1 MNKENNNKP
10 KRNKNESSI
19 EQKKE
24 IVLLH
29 REHPNVKKQMQLK
42 QLFEDKCK
50 TVWKVN
56 FR

>member
-42 QLFEDKCK
+42 QLFEEKFK

>member
-10 KRNKNESSI
+10 KRIKNELSI

-24 IVLLH
+24 IVILH

-42 QLFEDKCK
+42 QLFEEKFK

>member
-10 KRNKNESSI
+10 KRIKNELSI

-42 QLFEDKCK
+42 QLFEEKFK